1 MTPDAPLSRLAREY
15 QRLFLSSGTPL
26 PGADAVRALVLDVS
40 GPAAWQA
47 LGAVWQ
53 GVQTDLDLPAPAVAV
68 NGSDGLQLWF
78 SLAVAMDAVQ
88 GRALLENL
96 RRHYMADVPL
106 HRVAMQVVAVPVS
119 IPRPV
124 QAAGPWSA
132 FVAADLAPVFEET
145 PWLDLPPNQDG
156 QAELLSRV
164 VPIQPAWLES
174 ALQRLQG
181 LQAAAVEPAV
191 ADTRPPGRSDA
202 HPAAA
207 QFLLQVMHDEAAPLA
222 LRVEAAKALM
232 PYGPTR

>member
-106 HRVAMQVVAVPVS
+106 HRVAMQVVTAAV
-119 IPRPV
+119 ITD
-124 QAAGPWSA
+124 WSK
-132 FVAADLAPVFEET
+132 
-145 PWLDLPPNQDG
+145 WG
-156 QAELLSRV
+156 RV
-164 VPIQPAWLES
+164 V
-174 ALQRLQG
+174 
-181 LQAAAVEPAV
+181 AV
-191 ADTRPPGRSDA
+191 AIMVVPWAAIDCLVLADPNGRRIA
-202 HPAAA
+202 LAM
-207 QFLLQVMHDEAAPLA
+207 QVLTVAVID
-222 LRVEAAKALM
+222 
-232 PYGPTR
+232 